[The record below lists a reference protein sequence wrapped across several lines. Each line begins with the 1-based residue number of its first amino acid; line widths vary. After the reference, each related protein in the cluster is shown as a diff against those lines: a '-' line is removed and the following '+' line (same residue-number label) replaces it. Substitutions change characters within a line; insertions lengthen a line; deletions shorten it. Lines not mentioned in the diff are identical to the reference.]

1 LKKADVRV
9 DVDLREEKMG
19 YKIREAQMKKIPYIL
34 VVGDQELE
42 QGAVNVREYGK
53 DNTQQIGL
61 EEFVQSVCEEIELK
75 K

>member
-34 VVGDQELE
+34 VVGDQEME
-42 QGAVNVREYGK
+42 QGAVNIREYGK

-61 EEFVQSVCEEIELK
+61 EEFVQNVCEEIELK